1 MIANYHTHTARCHHA
16 KGTEEE
22 YIQAAI
28 EGGLQILGF
37 SDHTPYPFPEGYYS
51 KMRMYPHELSE
62 YVQTLSSLKEKYAD
76 RIELHIGLEAEYYP
90 AHFDDLLKLV
100 RAEGVEYLILGQHW
114 LGNEQGELHVNR
126 AFDDG
131 ERLARCCDQTIEAMH
146 TGVFSYIA
154 HPDLPN
160 FIGDQATYDFHMRR
174 LIREA
179 NACGLPLEINLHGA
193 MGNRSYPTPRFW
205 ELVAEEGGKAILG
218 RDAHEP
224 SEFLDTETEQRML
237 DMVQRLGLTLLSQIT
252 LKKP

>member
-1 MIANYHTHTARCHHA
+1 MIANYHTHTPRCHHA
-16 KGTEEE
+16 TGTEEE
-22 YIQAAI
+22 YIQAAL

-51 KMRMYPHELSE
+51 KMRMYPQELPE
-62 YVQTLSSLKEKYAD
+62 YVQTLSSLKEKYAN

-90 AHFDDLLKLV
+90 AHFADLLEQV
-100 RAEGVEYLILGQHW
+100 RNEGIEYLILGQHW
-114 LGNEQGELHVNR
+114 LGNEQGEIHVYR
-126 AFDDG
+126 AFDD
-131 ERLARCCDQTIEAMH
+131 EAKLARYCDQTIEAMH

-160 FIGDQATYDFHMRR
+160 FTGDEKIYDRHMRR

-179 NACGLPLEINLHGA
+179 IACGLPLEINLHGA
-193 MGNRSYPTPRFW
+193 MTDRAYPTPRFW
-205 ELVAEEGGKAILG
+205 ELVAEEGGKAVFG

-224 SEFLDTETEQRML
+224 FELLDTETEQRML
-237 DMVQRLGLTLLSQIT
+237 NMVQRLNLTLLPQIT